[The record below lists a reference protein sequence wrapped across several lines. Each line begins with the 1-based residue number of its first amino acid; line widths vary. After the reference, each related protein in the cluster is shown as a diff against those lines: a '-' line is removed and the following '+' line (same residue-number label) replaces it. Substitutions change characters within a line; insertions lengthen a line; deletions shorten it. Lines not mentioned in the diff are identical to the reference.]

1 MIILETS
8 RLTLKTIE
16 KEDSQVLHDL
26 IFSNED
32 TMKYTFGGKA
42 FTLEESKKFIY
53 KNFCKNYA
61 IVGMAPLFEKKSGLL
76 VGLAGVLEN
85 AVLGK
90 NHYEFGFIIAEEFRK
105 KGYATEVAESQITF
119 IKRRLRQNKVYALA
133 HKENI
138 ASKNLLEKL
147 GLTYVKDV
155 ETKDR
160 GSREVY
166 TKGV

>member
-32 TMKYTFGGKA
+32 TMKYTFGEKA
-42 FTLEESKKFIY
+42 FTLEETKKFIY

-76 VGLAGVLEN
+76 IGLAGVLEN
-85 AVLGK
+85 ELLGK

-105 KGYATEVAESQITF
+105 KGYATEVAQSQMTF
-119 IKRRLRQNKVYALA
+119 IKKRLRQNKVYALV
-133 HKENI
+133 HKENEI
-138 ASKNLLEKL
+138 SKKILEKL
-147 GLTYVKDV
+147 GLSYVK
-155 ETKDR
+155 EIKTKDR